1 MKIMWVKQC
10 HKAPMTGNG
19 NHTTYKNDEIGDGL
33 FLLTH
38 INGFWPSNLEL
49 FLKTR
54 DVCRKNDGDGP
65 NSKDSKHQ

>member
-33 FLLTH
+33 LLLVH
-38 INGFWPSNLEL
+38 INDFWPSWSYCE
-49 FLKTR
+49 KTR
-54 DVCRKNDGDGP
+54 DGRKNDGDGP